1 MFETPC
7 KTKHSQTWCV
17 SVLNTKEMWTANVN
31 CEVIRAHSTPAS
43 DQPLMFQTEEN
54 TEKKP
59 NVLDLAFPCSQ
70 CGLDRVVSGWL
81 VVETDKQKS
90 KANMWHVTCGERGPI
105 NRKSG
110 FFFECK
116 QTHQMIMRWNFN
128 CAAKCSFQLFQIA
141 QCSKMQ
147 NAQFEFTNWGYKA
160 AKVGKQAL
168 SAKTVSVRGSAWQG
182 AQSRE
187 LTREEQRK

>member
-54 TEKKP
+54 TEKSQMSWTWLFLAASV
-59 NVLDLAFPCSQ
+59 VLTGWCLVGWWWKQ
-70 CGLDRVVSGWL
+70 TNRNQKQTCG
-81 VVETDKQKS
+81 
-90 KANMWHVTCGERGPI
+90 MWHVGKGEATDQS
-105 NRKSG
+105 K
-110 FFFECK
+110 EWK